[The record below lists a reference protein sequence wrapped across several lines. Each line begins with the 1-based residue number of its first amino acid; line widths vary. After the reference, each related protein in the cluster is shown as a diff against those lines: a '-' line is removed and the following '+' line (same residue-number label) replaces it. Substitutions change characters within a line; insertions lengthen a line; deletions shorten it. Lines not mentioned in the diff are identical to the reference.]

1 MWCATAQWWWHPG
14 ESPNLRRTRIVY
26 RGPRLEAAASRVCL
40 AHERVHLG
48 QKRFR
53 MPGSYR
59 AKVTGTPGNTTVC
72 TGCIF
77 LWLHRIIHQKIP
89 ESSKRTVVLHWGNIL
104 PSGDIWQCLETTFHS
119 YGGCHWLSGGPAT
132 SYHTQGGPHNKT
144 LSSHRHQ
151 RYWGWR
157 IPREADAT
165 HTRVVYQVRGASRG
179 TRHPFTSELRI
190 PQQRSS
196 VPDPGPLL
204 YSRSSEGEAWFKGL
218 NQMLNSNIM
227 WPGNHPACPGL
238 QS

>member
-119 YGGCHWLSGGPAT
+119 YGGAT
-132 SYHTQGGPHNKT
+132 GSQGAQQHPTIHKGAPTTKHCLATDINGIEVEGSPER
-144 LSSHRHQ
+144 LMR
-151 RYWGWR
+151 R
-157 IPREADAT
+157 IPGWST
-165 HTRVVYQVRGASRG
+165 KSKVRHEVPGIPSPQSWEFPSSTLPSQIQGLSFTAEVQRGKPGSKAS
-179 TRHPFTSELRI
+179 I
-190 PQQRSS
+190 
-196 VPDPGPLL
+196 
-204 YSRSSEGEAWFKGL
+204 K
-218 NQMLNSNIM
+218 
-227 WPGNHPACPGL
+227 C
-238 QS
+238 